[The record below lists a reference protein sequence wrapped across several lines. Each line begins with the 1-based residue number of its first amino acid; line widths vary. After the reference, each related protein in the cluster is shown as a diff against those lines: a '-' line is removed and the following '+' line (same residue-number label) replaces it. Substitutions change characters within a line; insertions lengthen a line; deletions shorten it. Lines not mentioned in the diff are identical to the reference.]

1 MSWLF
6 SRALVEAFSE
16 ASSLDG
22 EPSAPLSVMPTL
34 HKFYRLDKMMEPS
47 NLSRFGLT
55 CAVLT
60 EDRGEELLTSFLAVS
75 LARTSAQPAEGMG
88 STGPS
93 LDSGLNL
100 HGSLARFDLDSSS
113 WKTPQCSLIEGLDEF
128 SETWP
133 AWGSMRNG
141 VSWGRTT
148 PALPTSEKES
158 GSWPTPRATQA
169 MCYGKAG
176 IPNSQC
182 RLEDVVANFPTPM
195 ASDCEARG
203 GHRGNLDTLTSF
215 TKAFPTP
222 CARDFRSPNLKPY
235 SERGGGKKGEQ
246 LVNFIAH
253 FPTPRAGSSN
263 GGGTG
268 LDGGSNA
275 RRALARDHG
284 EVEAKALLGGQLNPP
299 WVELLM
305 GWPMDWTCIDPM
317 SALQFRSWGD
327 GFGTNPGRP
336 EELPA
341 LWEATGTET
350 IRGQVGR
357 SDGLHQAEVLFA
369 GLCQQP
375 QASEALEHL
384 SPEGQEI
391 QEGCLRSLRLP
402 EGASGPSCGPEP
414 REQRPDQSP
423 DTVQALPRLLAHYGP
438 QAWQDGSWENAVP
451 RVAQKVAHRVDRLKA
466 IGNGQVPAVV
476 QLAFQTLY
484 RRLMGEPYE

>member
-22 EPSAPLSVMPTL
+22 EPCAPLSVMPTL
-34 HKFYRLDKMMEPS
+34 HKFYRLDKTMEPS

-60 EDRGEELLTSFLAVS
+60 EGRGEELLTSFLVAS
-75 LARTSAQPAEGMG
+75 RARTSAQLEKAKG

-100 HGSLARFDLDSSS
+100 HGSSARFDLDSSS
-113 WKTPQCSLIEGLDEF
+113 WRTPQCSLIEGWDEF
-128 SETWP
+128 LETWP

-141 VSWGRTT
+141 VSWGRMM
-148 PALPTSEKES
+148 PALPTSASEF
-158 GSWPTPRATQA
+158 GSWATPAASDSSRGGRITPAMSGRSLAHQVNTPGKFPTPTATNT
-169 MCYGKAG
+169 KANHMRSAG
-176 IPNSQC
+176 RPFRSY
-182 RLEDVVANFPTPM
+182 FPSPM

-275 RRALARDHG
+275 RRALTRDHG

-299 WVELLM
+299 WVEWLM
-305 GWPMDWTCIDPM
+305 GWPIGWTDLKQ
-317 SALQFRSWGD
+317 S
-327 GFGTNPGRP
+327 
-336 EELPA
+336 
-341 LWEATGTET
+341 ET
-350 IRGQVGR
+350 DKFQQW
-357 SDGLHQAEVLFA
+357 SDSH
-369 GLCQQP
+369 
-375 QASEALEHL
+375 SK
-384 SPEGQEI
+384 
-391 QEGCLRSLRLP
+391 
-402 EGASGPSCGPEP
+402 PS
-414 REQRPDQSP
+414 
-423 DTVQALPRLLAHYGP
+423 TAA
-438 QAWQDGSWENAVP
+438 
-451 RVAQKVAHRVDRLKA
+451 
-466 IGNGQVPAVV
+466 
-476 QLAFQTLY
+476 
-484 RRLMGEPYE
+484 

>member
-22 EPSAPLSVMPTL
+22 EPCAPLSVMPTP
-34 HKFYRLDKMMEPS
+34 HKFWRNDKTMEFS
-47 NLSRFGLT
+47 KLSQFGLT

-60 EDRGEELLTSFLAVS
+60 EDHGAALLTSFLEAS
-75 LARTSAQPAEGMG
+75 RARTSAQPVEAKG
-88 STGPS
+88 STEPS
-93 LDSGLNL
+93 PDSGLNL
-100 HGSLARFDLDSSS
+100 HGSLARFDLASSS
-113 WKTPQCSLIEGLDEF
+113 WKTPQCSLIEGWDEF

-141 VSWGRTT
+141 VSWGRTM
-148 PALPTSEKES
+148 PALPIFESGS
-158 GSWPTPRATQA
+158 GSWPTPTVNGNYNRKGLSSQSGDGLATA
-169 MCYGKAG
+169 
-176 IPNSQC
+176 
-182 RLEDVVANFPTPM
+182 VANFPTPTATNTKANHMRSAGRPSRTYFPSPM

-299 WVELLM
+299 WVEWLM
-305 GWPMDWTCIDPM
+305 GWPIGWTDLKQ
-317 SALQFRSWGD
+317 S
-327 GFGTNPGRP
+327 GTDR
-336 EELPA
+336 
-341 LWEATGTET
+341 
-350 IRGQVGR
+350 
-357 SDGLHQAEVLFA
+357 F
-369 GLCQQP
+369 QQWCD
-375 QASEALEHL
+375 SH
-384 SPEGQEI
+384 SK
-391 QEGCLRSLRLP
+391 
-402 EGASGPSCGPEP
+402 PSC
-414 REQRPDQSP
+414 
-423 DTVQALPRLLAHYGP
+423 AA
-438 QAWQDGSWENAVP
+438 
-451 RVAQKVAHRVDRLKA
+451 
-466 IGNGQVPAVV
+466 
-476 QLAFQTLY
+476 
-484 RRLMGEPYE
+484 

>member
-6 SRALVEAFSE
+6 SQALVEAFSE

-22 EPSAPLSVMPTL
+22 EPCAPLSVMPTP
-34 HKFYRLDKMMEPS
+34 HKFWRNDKTMEFS
-47 NLSRFGLT
+47 KLSQFGLT

-60 EDRGEELLTSFLAVS
+60 EDHGEELLTSFLAVS
-75 LARTSAQPAEGMG
+75 LARTSAQPAEGRG

-113 WKTPQCSLIEGLDEF
+113 WKTPQCSLIEGWDEF

-141 VSWGRTT
+141 VSWGRTM
-148 PALPTSEKES
+148 PELPTSESGS
-158 GSWPTPRATQA
+158 GSWPTPTVNGNYNRKGLSSQSGDGLATA
-169 MCYGKAG
+169 
-176 IPNSQC
+176 
-182 RLEDVVANFPTPM
+182 VANFPTPTATNTKANHMRSAGRPSRSYFPSPM

-246 LVNFIAH
+246 LVNSIAH

-263 GGGTG
+263 GGGGG
-268 LDGGSNA
+268 LNGGSNA

-299 WVELLM
+299 WVEWLM
-305 GWPMDWTCIDPM
+305 GWPIGWTDLKQ
-317 SALQFRSWGD
+317 S
-327 GFGTNPGRP
+327 GTDRFQQ
-336 EELPA
+336 
-341 LWEATGTET
+341 W
-350 IRGQVGR
+350 
-357 SDGLHQAEVLFA
+357 SDSH
-369 GLCQQP
+369 
-375 QASEALEHL
+375 SK
-384 SPEGQEI
+384 
-391 QEGCLRSLRLP
+391 
-402 EGASGPSCGPEP
+402 PS
-414 REQRPDQSP
+414 
-423 DTVQALPRLLAHYGP
+423 TAA
-438 QAWQDGSWENAVP
+438 
-451 RVAQKVAHRVDRLKA
+451 
-466 IGNGQVPAVV
+466 
-476 QLAFQTLY
+476 
-484 RRLMGEPYE
+484 